1 MRHINLPIFQFNDED
16 GLRQFSCDSLIENN
30 IRRKRSSTTINS
42 YYRIFWWSIKYSLQ
56 GRNNFNLPHT
66 NVCPSDNYRV

>member
-30 IRRKRSSTTINS
+30 IRRKRSSKTINS
-42 YYRIFWWSIKYSLQ
+42 YYRLFWWSIKYSLQ